1 MNSALLVFAASAGV
15 GTVLTPLIRDHAL
28 KRGLVDHALSSRKI
42 HKTPIPRLGGIG
54 IAAAFF
60 LALIGLAVL
69 DARVRG
75 WVTADPLRT
84 FGLLAGGL
92 GIVAL
97 GIVDDIRGVRA
108 RHKLLGQLL
117 VAALVYACGYRVDA
131 IANPFGPSIQ
141 LGLLGL
147 PFTMLWVAGVINA
160 LNLIDGLDGLAG
172 GVAFLAA
179 TTTLAIAA
187 MNGAPLMVL
196 VAAALGGATLGFLF
210 FNFNP
215 ASIFMGDTGS
225 MFLGFVLATT
235 AIGTHQT
242 QSAGTAI
249 LIPILVLG
257 IPIGDTLLSMG
268 RRALRGVPMFG
279 ADRGHIHHRLLDRGL
294 SQRQAVLVLY
304 AFTAFLGLG
313 AIALTLTSV
322 SSSAA
327 ALVIGVLVAV
337 VYLFLRMLGFFD
349 LRRAPAMLD
358 QRRRNLE
365 LRTAIRRIG
374 GMLREAQ
381 TPWEVWVAL
390 RFAAAPLGA
399 GAIALR
405 LPETEGCDPLD
416 FEQGFSDGNLRMLRA
431 RYGLAVERPGHHQV
445 ELGWTDGRKHVD
457 RDTEVAIELLCEQM
471 ADAIERIERDNVNGN
486 VIPFDRWRSTG

>member
-1 MNSALLVFAASAGV
+1 VTSALLAFAASAGV
-15 GTVLTPLIRDHAL
+15 GTVLIPLIRDHAL

-42 HKTPIPRLGGIG
+42 HKTPVPRLGGIG

-60 LALIGLAVL
+60 LALIALAVL
-69 DARVRG
+69 NARIRG
-75 WVTADPLRT
+75 WVTAEPLKT

-97 GIVDDIRGVRA
+97 GIVDDTRGVRA
-108 RHKLLGQLL
+108 RHKLLGQLA

-131 IANPFGPSIQ
+131 IANPFGPSIH
-141 LGLLGL
+141 LGILGL

-172 GVAFLAA
+172 GVAFLAT

-196 VAAALGGATLGFLF
+196 VAAALAGATLAFLF

-242 QSAGTAI
+242 ASAGTAI

-313 AIALTLTSV
+313 AIALTYV
-322 SSSAA
+322 SLSSAV
-327 ALVIGVLVAV
+327 LVIAVLGGV
-337 VYLFLRMLGFFD
+337 VYTFLRMLGFFD
-349 LRRAPAMLD
+349 LRRAPAMFD

-365 LRTAIRRIG
+365 LRTAIRRVG
-374 GMLREAQ
+374 EMLREAT

-399 GAIALR
+399 SAIALR
-405 LPETEGCDPLD
+405 LPENERSEPLE
-416 FEQGFSDGNLRMLRA
+416 FEQGFSDETLSMLRA
-431 RYGLAVERPGHHQV
+431 RYGLAVERPGHRQV
-445 ELGWTDGRKHVD
+445 ELGWADGRKHVD
-457 RDTEVAIELLCEQM
+457 RDTEICIELLCEQV
-471 ADAIERIERDNVNGN
+471 ADTLERIDRNTEAEN
-486 VIPFDRWRSTG
+486 VIPFGSWRRTG